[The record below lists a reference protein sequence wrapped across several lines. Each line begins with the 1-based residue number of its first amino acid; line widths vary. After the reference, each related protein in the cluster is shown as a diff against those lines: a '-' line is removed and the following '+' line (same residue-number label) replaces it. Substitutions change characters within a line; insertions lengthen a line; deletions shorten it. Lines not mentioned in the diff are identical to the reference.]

1 MHYHGCLPPSERA
14 KRRKMREEKAWL
26 LSQGKDLPPELLNL
40 EPSSPVQRKRRNKE
54 L

>member
-1 MHYHGCLPPSERA
+1 
-14 KRRKMREEKAWL
+14 MREEKAWL

-40 EPSSPVQRKRRNKE
+40 EPSSPVHRKRKNKE

>member
-1 MHYHGCLPPSERA
+1 
-14 KRRKMREEKAWL
+14 MREERAWL

-40 EPSSPVQRKRRNKE
+40 EPSSPVHRTRKNKQ